1 MTGRLLILTCCFVG
15 LSRADLVN
23 GEVLNYNINWPSG
36 LSLGE
41 AKLKASREGSER
53 WNFELQF
60 EAAVPGF
67 AVADKFTSLS
77 SESQCSASF
86 DKDIQHGKRKSRE
99 TITFDGQAGTATR
112 QTIGGGK
119 STLQIPPCA
128 RDALAFIF
136 HLRRELA
143 QGRIPAAQDVFYGA
157 PYRVKLDF
165 AGSQRVRVGEAMED
179 ADRIRANVKG
189 PASEFSIELFFA
201 KDTART
207 PLLVKLPLSLGMFA
221 LEIVR

>member
-1 MTGRLLILTCCFVG
+1 MTGRLLL
-15 LSRADLVN
+15 LSLCLLRVSHADLVN
-23 GEVLNYNINWPSG
+23 GEVLNYTINWPSG

-41 AKLKASREGSER
+41 AKLKASREGSA

-67 AVADKFTSLS
+67 AVADRFTSLS
-77 SESQCSASF
+77 NEDQCSASF
-86 DKDIQHGKRKSRE
+86 DKEIQHGKRKSRE

-112 QTIGGGK
+112 QTVGGGK
-119 STLQIPPCA
+119 SALQIPPCA

-136 HLRRELA
+136 HLRRQLA

-165 AGSQRVRVGEAMED
+165 AGTQRVRVGEAMED
-179 ADRIRANVKG
+179 ADRIRASVKG
-189 PASEFSIELFFA
+189 PASEFNIELFFA
-201 KDTART
+201 RDAART
-207 PLLVKLPLSLGMFA
+207 PLMVKLPLSLGMFA
-221 LEIVR
+221 MEIVR